1 MSRILFFTVVAAL
14 LFALV
19 ACSKPEEEELSPTIE
34 SKVTI
39 RDRQVGIVDVSES
52 TRIWVRDTD
61 EHLIDSTELQIA
73 HFDVLSGQEIS
84 FTDKIAS
91 ISPSQDTA
99 VFSVQVADG
108 NEGIAMVRGDGY
120 KMSMYITEDTIIDA
134 GQVTFAHEYGLALV
148 PIEFEDGKR
157 IVALNN
163 YGRQVFFLPISDI
176 GGRIRYSTEELDYL
190 VIDRS
195 IVSQEI
201 ELIPYDRPGETTII
215 RRGEVSEDGAD
226 IYSDVLALISN
237 WS

>member
-1 MSRILFFTVVAAL
+1 MSRFLFNSIIAAT

-19 ACSKPEEEELSPTIE
+19 ACSKPDEELSPTIE

-39 RDRQVGIVDVSES
+39 RDRQLGIIDVSDS

-61 EHLIDSTELQIA
+61 EHLIDSTELQMA

-84 FTDKIAS
+84 FTDKISS
-91 ISPSQDTA
+91 ISPSQDKA
-99 VFSVQVADG
+99 VFSVRVADG

-120 KMSMYITEDTIIDA
+120 KMSMYITEDTIIDV

-148 PIEFEDGKR
+148 PIEFADGKR

-163 YGRQVFFLPISDI
+163 YGRQVYFLPVTDI
-176 GGRIRYSTEELDYL
+176 GGRIRYSTKELDYL

-195 IVSQEI
+195 IVSEEI
-201 ELIPYDRPGETTII
+201 ELVPYDRPGETTII
-215 RRGEVSEDGAD
+215 RRGEVSEDGED
-226 IYSDVLALISN
+226 IYSDALELISN